1 MPRSRRTRDMR
12 DSIPGTSKNP
22 NFVVILRCSEIFI
35 AYISKYMLRSKIS
48 SRLVSLPPLRCR
60 CVEDKNLQA
69 GRILNF

>member
-35 AYISKYMLRSKIS
+35 AYISKYMLRSKICEH
-48 SRLVSLPPLRCR
+48 PLRGLPAYPTASRPFDCAGGWPA
-60 CVEDKNLQA
+60 LQ
-69 GRILNF
+69 